1 MGAKLDALIKEMNKK
16 ADDTIIS
23 KGLTEYE
30 YDRIPFSS
38 PRMNYCTY
46 GGLPV
51 GKIVEFYGKFHSG
64 KTTSALDIIAN
75 YQARED
81 ARDVVYID
89 AENSLDVVWARK
101 IGVIV
106 EDMYILQPKEQSAE
120 EIFQQIVD
128 LVSTGEVGL
137 WVLDS
142 IGALMSQQ
150 AWDKELTD
158 KTYAGVSKPL
168 TEFGQKMVQLN
179 HKHKCLGIGIN
190 QERDKLTGYG
200 GTTTPGGNAWKHFCM
215 VRMQFSQGDYLDE
228 KGNKLPRGAEN
239 PAGNVVLMSMTK
251 NKTCA
256 PNRRVGFYTINYLH
270 GIDYMKDLVDV
281 AIRYGIIDKHG
292 AWFTIIDTESGE
304 ILKDKIQGQSKVY
317 EALESNDELL
327 DRVEQLVN
335 IAMEADA

>member
-1 MGAKLDALIKEMNKK
+1 MGEKLDALIKEMNKK
-16 ADDTIIS
+16 AKDEILT
-23 KGLTEYE
+23 KGLAEYE

-46 GGLPV
+46 GGLPM

-75 YQARED
+75 YQARDD
-81 ARDVVYID
+81 ARDVLYVD
-89 AENSLDVVWARK
+89 AENSLDVVWASK
-101 IGVIV
+101 IGVVV
-106 EDMYILQPKEQSAE
+106 ENMYILQPKEQSAE

-128 LVSTGEVGL
+128 LVSTGEVGV

-150 AWDKELTD
+150 AWDKDLTD

-179 HKHKCLGIGIN
+179 HKYNCLGISIN

-215 VRMQFSQGDYLDE
+215 VRMQFSQGDYIDAN
-228 KGNKLPRGAEN
+228 GNKLTRGAEN
-239 PAGNVVLMSMTK
+239 PAGNIVNMSMTK
-251 NKTCA
+251 NKTC
-256 PNRRVGFYTINYLH
+256 PPDRRTGFYTINYTT
-270 GIDYMKDLVDV
+270 GVDYLKDLVDV
-281 AIRYGIIDKHG
+281 AIKYGVIDQHG
-292 AWFTIIDTESGE
+292 AWFTIVDPKSGE
-304 ILKDKIQGQSKVY
+304 VLQDKLQGQAKVY
-317 EALESNDELL
+317 AALEEEDLL
-327 DRVEQLVN
+327 LERVETLVN
-335 IAMEADA
+335 ELMEER